1 MDWTLKITRAALVL
15 FVCAYLALALRNNC
29 APPPPSARAPESVPV
44 CTPGPTRMLALPAD
58 APQSARTVMGE
69 LAAQLSGSAILGEPA
84 GEYGP
89 TGLASRDRTGLLL
102 APEARVIGA
111 DERPYLS
118 LALLRQC
125 SGRLIASGA
134 TYIDRLGEAG
144 AAAYLRSQ
152 LTSLRERAGPRLFF
166 EELLIDPSL
175 PEGFELELRAQLRRA
190 ALGSPAFDWYEPDL
204 SARLGLPV
212 TSRGPEDFRL
222 FLRVGGT
229 RAKLW
234 TQTQVRGP
242 DGENVLAE
250 RHELDVYPS
259 LAFRSLPELVR
270 EAAAKGRP
278 AGGAPPAP

>member
-1 MDWTLKITRAALVL
+1 MEWTLKLARAALVL

-29 APPPPSARAPESVPV
+29 APPLRVSQAPESVPA
-44 CTPGPTRMLALPAD
+44 CAPSPTRMLALSAD
-58 APQSARTVMGE
+58 APAGARAVMGE
-69 LAAQLSGSAILGEPA
+69 LAVQLSGSAILGEPA
-84 GEYGP
+84 GDYGP
-89 TGLASRDRTGLLL
+89 RGIASRDREGLLL
-102 APEARVIGA
+102 APTARLIGG

-118 LALLRQC
+118 LTLLRQC
-125 SGRLIASGA
+125 SGRIIASAA

-204 SARLGLPV
+204 SERLGLPV

-242 DGENVLAE
+242 GGESVLAE
-250 RHELDVYPS
+250 RHELDVRPS

-270 EAAAKGRP
+270 EAAAHIKG
-278 AGGAPPAP
+278 GPPAP